1 MSKIQ
6 LFDPI
11 KQQQKVWDEIL
22 QVKNSINTLGRQMV
36 KIGND
41 FNLAKPTLIATNY
54 LISKGIYSFKFIKV
68 LFIRPNVFRFYVQT
82 KDNEF
87 IKVSS
92 DYEDEFITWSDYKFK
107 NKNDMLIDMRDNL
120 ILVKELSPP
129 SKIIDDEL
137 NTITKLI
144 E

>member
-6 LFDPI
+6 LFDPV

-22 QVKNSINTLGRQMV
+22 QVKNSINTLGRQMI

-54 LISKGIYSFKFIKV
+54 LISKGIYSFKFIKL
-68 LFIRPNVFRFYVQT
+68 LFLKPNVFRFYVET
-82 KDNEF
+82 SDHRYIMVESNYDN
-87 IKVSS
+87 
-92 DYEDEFITWSDYKFK
+92 EFITWSDMEFK
-107 NKNDMLIDMRDNL
+107 NKNDMMINIRDNL
-120 ILVKELSPP
+120 IFIKETSPP

>member
-68 LFIRPNVFRFYVQT
+68 LFIRPNVFRFYVET
-82 KDNEF
+82 PDHRYIMVESNYDN
-87 IKVSS
+87 
-92 DYEDEFITWSDYKFK
+92 EFITWSDMEFK
-107 NKNDMLIDMRDNL
+107 NKNDMIINIRDNL
-120 ILVKELSPP
+120 IFIKETSPP
-129 SKIIDDEL
+129 SKMIDDEL